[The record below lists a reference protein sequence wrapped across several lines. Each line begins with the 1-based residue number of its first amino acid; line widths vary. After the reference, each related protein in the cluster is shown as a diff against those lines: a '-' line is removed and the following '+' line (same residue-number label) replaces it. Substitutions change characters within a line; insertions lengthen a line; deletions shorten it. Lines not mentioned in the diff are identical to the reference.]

1 MENDDN
7 LLVKIM
13 IVMLFLAGL
22 LVGLAISSSK
32 ECQKHF
38 NREDVFLTTY
48 NSPIFIKN
56 QTLASMSED
65 DVFLTTYNSP
75 IFIKNQTL
83 ASMSGD
89 IEIVLLAER
98 IIQCESGWRADAK
111 NPSSSA
117 YGLGQV
123 TDGTF
128 NWFQEKYKIKLDRHN
143 PKDQMY
149 IVVKLLEDGGYNH
162 WAESSNCWDKE
173 HKYIKG

>member
-38 NREDVFLTTY
+38 NRE
-48 NSPIFIKN
+48 
-56 QTLASMSED
+56 

>member
-13 IVMLFLAGL
+13 ITTLFIAGL
-22 LVGLAISSSK
+22 LVGLAINSGK
-32 ECQKHF
+32 ECPEHF
-38 NREDVFLTTY
+38 NREDVLLITY

-65 DVFLTTYNSP
+65 
-75 IFIKNQTL
+75 
-83 ASMSGD
+83 

-98 IIQCESGWRADAK
+98 IIQCESSWRADAK

-123 TDGTF
+123 IDGTF

-173 HKYIKG
+173 HKYIK

>member
-7 LLVKIM
+7 LFVKIM

-32 ECQKHF
+32 ECPKHF

-56 QTLASMSED
+56 QTLASMSE
-65 DVFLTTYNSP
+65 
-75 IFIKNQTL
+75 
-83 ASMSGD
+83 D

>member
-7 LLVKIM
+7 LFVKIM

-56 QTLASMSED
+56 QTLASMSE
-65 DVFLTTYNSP
+65 
-75 IFIKNQTL
+75 
-83 ASMSGD
+83 D